1 MSTSK
6 MCIALLVALVITKVN
21 AQDQGKNGFT
31 LQQAID
37 YAVKNSPS
45 YKNAELDQQN
55 ALYKKR
61 EIAGLGLPQVSGSI
75 DLKDY
80 INIPTSLLPG
90 AIFGQPAG
98 TYIPVKFG
106 TKYNSTAGF
115 SASQLIFSSD
125 YIFGL
130 KASDQ
135 FMSLS
140 RISLDRTKSDIAANV
155 SKAYYNVLV
164 NRDRIKLLEAN
175 ITRLKKAMD
184 DTKAYYGQ
192 GFAEQIDAQ
201 RLEVQFNNLL
211 TELEKVKR
219 LIGLSETLLKFQMGY
234 KLDADITLVDSLN
247 IDVDQIQELIP
258 TNNISQRP
266 DYRLLQANQDML
278 DLNVKRLQY
287 GYLPTLAAYGA
298 YQYNAQRNTFNLLSF
313 DKNDVT
319 KQWFKVAL
327 VGVTLNV
334 NVFDGMQ
341 RHNRI
346 QQARIES
353 QKNLNILQNLEQAG
367 QLESTVAAISYNNAY
382 YSLKIQKKN
391 LELALKVA
399 DVAQKKFQ
407 AGVGSNLEVVNAEAS
422 LKEAQTN
429 YYNAMYDMLVAKI
442 DYLKA
447 QGTLIK

>member
-6 MCIALLVALVITKVN
+6 MCIALLIAFVFTKVN

-45 YKNAELDQQN
+45 FKNAELDQQN

-106 TKYNSTAGF
+106 TKYNSTVGF

-234 KLDADITLVDSLN
+234 KLDSEITLMDSLN

-258 TNNISQRP
+258 ANNISQRP

-334 NVFDGMQ
+334 NVFDGLQ

-391 LELALKVA
+391 LELAQKVA

>member
-6 MCIALLVALVITKVN
+6 MCIAFLFALVITRGN

-45 YKNAELDQQN
+45 FKNAELDQQN

-90 AIFGQPAG
+90 EIFGAPAG
-98 TYIPVKFG
+98 SYIPVKFG

-234 KLDADITLVDSLN
+234 KLDSEITLLDSLN

-298 YQYNAQRNTFNLLSF
+298 YQFNAQRNTFNLLSF

-327 VGVTLNV
+327 VGITLNV
-334 NVFDGMQ
+334 NVFDGLQ

-353 QKNLNILQNLEQAG
+353 QKNMNILQNLEQAG

>member
-6 MCIALLVALVITKVN
+6 MCIALLIAFVFTKVN

-45 YKNAELDQQN
+45 FKNAELDQQN

-106 TKYNSTAGF
+106 TKYNSTVGF

-234 KLDADITLVDSLN
+234 KLDSEITLMDSLN

-258 TNNISQRP
+258 ANNISQRP

-313 DKNDVT
+313 DNNDVT

-334 NVFDGMQ
+334 NVFDGLQ

-391 LELALKVA
+391 LELAQKVA

>member
-1 MSTSK
+1 
-6 MCIALLVALVITKVN
+6 
-21 AQDQGKNGFT
+21 
-31 LQQAID
+31 
-37 YAVKNSPS
+37 
-45 YKNAELDQQN
+45 
-55 ALYKKR
+55 
-61 EIAGLGLPQVSGSI
+61 
-75 DLKDY
+75 
-80 INIPTSLLPG
+80 
-90 AIFGQPAG
+90 
-98 TYIPVKFG
+98 
-106 TKYNSTAGF
+106 
-115 SASQLIFSSD
+115 
-125 YIFGL
+125 
-130 KASDQ
+130 
-135 FMSLS
+135 MSLS

-346 QQARIES
+346 QLARIES
-353 QKNLNILQNLEQAG
+353 Q
-367 QLESTVAAISYNNAY
+367 
-382 YSLKIQKKN
+382 
-391 LELALKVA
+391 
-399 DVAQKKFQ
+399 
-407 AGVGSNLEVVNAEAS
+407 
-422 LKEAQTN
+422 
-429 YYNAMYDMLVAKI
+429 
-442 DYLKA
+442 
-447 QGTLIK
+447 